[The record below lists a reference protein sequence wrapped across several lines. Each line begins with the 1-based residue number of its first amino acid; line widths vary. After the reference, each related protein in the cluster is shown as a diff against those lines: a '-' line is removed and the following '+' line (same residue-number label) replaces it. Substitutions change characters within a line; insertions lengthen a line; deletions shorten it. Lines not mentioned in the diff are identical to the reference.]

1 MILLDTNVISE
12 FMRPAPDPEVTH
24 WLDLQ
29 RRSSVWT
36 TSINVYEIRSGL
48 FAMPAGKRR
57 TVLEVKFEQ
66 LLQAALQGRIL
77 HFDSDSAYR
86 AAELCG
92 ERRRLGRTVDVRDT
106 MIAGIV
112 MASHAT
118 LATRNVKHFE
128 DIASSVVNP
137 WDNGSA

>member
-1 MILLDTNVISE
+1 VILLDTNVISE
-12 FMRPAPDPEVTH
+12 FMGLAPDRQVAH

-29 RRSSVWT
+29 PRSSVWT
-36 TSINVYEIRSGL
+36 TSINVFEIRSGL
-48 FAMPAGKRR
+48 FAMQAGKKR
-57 TVLEVKFEQ
+57 TVLEAKFEQ

-77 HFDSDSAYR
+77 HFDSDSALR
-86 AAELCG
+86 AAELFG
-92 ERRRLGRTVDVRDT
+92 DRRRRGRPVDVRDT

-112 MASHAT
+112 LASHAK

-137 WDNGSA
+137 WEA

>member
-12 FMRPAPDPEVTH
+12 FMGPAPERQVAH

-29 RRSSVWT
+29 PRTSVWT

-48 FAMPAGKRR
+48 LAMPAGKRR
-57 TVLEVKFEQ
+57 TALVVKFEQ
-66 LLQAALQGRIL
+66 LLQSALQGRIL
-77 HFDSDSAYR
+77 HFDSDAAFR
-86 AAELCG
+86 AAELCAD
-92 ERRRLGRTVDVRDT
+92 RRRRGRPVDVRDT

-112 MASHAT
+112 LASHAK

-137 WDNGSA
+137 WDKG

>member
-12 FMRPAPDPEVTH
+12 FMGPAPDRQVAR

-29 RRSSVWT
+29 PRSSVWT
-36 TSINVYEIRSGL
+36 TAINVYEIRSGL
-48 FAMPAGKRR
+48 FRMPAGKRR
-57 TVLEVKFEQ
+57 TALEVKFEQ
-66 LLQAALQGRIL
+66 VLQGALQGRIL
-77 HFDSDSAYR
+77 HFDSDAAYR

-92 ERRRLGRTVDVRDT
+92 DRHRRGRQVDVRAT

-112 MASHAT
+112 LASNAT

-128 DIASSVVNP
+128 DIAKSVVNP
-137 WDNGSA
+137 WEA